1 MVGLPMM
8 LDVTVDAAHDHAGH
22 FERFS
27 GIERRAHLHARFLQ
41 RRILGIAKQAR
52 HHLFTDLGVR
62 RPHNGIACPPAIQDA
77 GVVQIGGAGALQ
89 DFRGEEAVKT
99 AALVGGKHLCA
110 AAVDGKVACE
120 LENAIDRE
128 RNQTGA
134 IAYQDE
140 AVFAVEWGRCRGPV
154 RFGRLPVYRDDAVHR
169 IHHSLPVGVADAGRI
184 WKTKNCVVNPWRR
197 DDVALVAQIS
207 QHRTAP
213 ALRSLTYTGE
223 PELA

>member
-8 LDVTVDAAHDHAGH
+8 LDVTVDSAHDHAGH

-41 RRILGIAKQAR
+41 RLILGIAKQAR

-77 GVVQIGGAGALQ
+77 CVKIGGAGALE
-89 DFRGEEAVKT
+89 DFRGEKAVKA
-99 AALVGGKHLCA
+99 AALMNGKDLCA
-110 AAVDGKVACE
+110 AAVDGKMACE

-140 AVFAVEWGRCRGPV
+140 AICCRMGKMPWSSAV
-154 RFGRLPVYRDDAVHR
+154 
-169 IHHSLPVGVADAGRI
+169 
-184 WKTKNCVVNPWRR
+184 
-197 DDVALVAQIS
+197 
-207 QHRTAP
+207 
-213 ALRSLTYTGE
+213 RS
-223 PELA
+223 PSS